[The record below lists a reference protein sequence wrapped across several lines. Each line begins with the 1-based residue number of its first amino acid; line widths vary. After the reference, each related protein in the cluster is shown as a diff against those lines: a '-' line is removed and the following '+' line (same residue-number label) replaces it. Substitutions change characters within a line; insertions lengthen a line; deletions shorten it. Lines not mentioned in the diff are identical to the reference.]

1 MIVVD
6 ILLAA
11 RLDSQVMDDND
22 RIICRQ
28 SKVIST
34 KISVDLHNRFNLL
47 AEYLF
52 ESRLSE
58 SFTASALLRNM
69 IESLLYEYRDGLVA
83 IKSDHIKRVILVV
96 AHGGEALYV
105 LCSYAGVVRPRIS
118 SKSLNHVVRR
128 NG

>member
-1 MIVVD
+1 MILVD

-34 KISVDLHNRFNLL
+34 KVSVDIPNRFSLL

-52 ESRLSE
+52 DGRLSE
-58 SFTASALLRNM
+58 SFTASALLRNI
-69 IESLLYEYRDGLVA
+69 IEGLLYEYRDGLVA
-83 IKSDHIKRVILVV
+83 IKSSHIKRMIPVV

-105 LCSYAGVVRPRIS
+105 LCSYVWVVHPRIS

>member
-58 SFTASALLRNM
+58 SFTASALLRNI
-69 IESLLYEYRDGLVA
+69 IEGLLHEYRDGLVT
-83 IKSDHIKRVILVV
+83 IKSGHIKRVIPVV